1 MLYALALASAVLYG
15 AADFLGG
22 FASRR
27 TSAIAI
33 VVISQCAGLI
43 ALGLL
48 FPFLPASSPV
58 SGDVLWGAA
67 AGLAGGIVVALL
79 YRALAIGTMAVVAPI
94 TAVCAVMVPVIFEAM
109 RGARLSAPTITGI
122 ALALIAIVLVS
133 QQAPDDSE
141 PLVARN
147 LSDSRSRLDKTR
159 PTSAGIR
166 LALLSGVAIGF
177 FFLSLARTDAAAGLW
192 PLFAARL
199 VSVGLFVSIALA
211 GSHSL
216 RLGRQVVN
224 ITM

>member
-67 AGLAGGIVVALL
+67 AGLAGGIGVSLL
-79 YRALAIGTMAVVAPI
+79 YRALAIGSMAIVAPI
-94 TAVCAVMVPVIFEAM
+94 TAVCAVTVPVAAAIAFGD
-109 RGARLSAPTITGI
+109 RPGAGTSAGI
-122 ALALIAIVLVS
+122 ALAIVAIVLVS
-133 QQAPDDSE
+133 QQSPPTAE
-141 PLVARN
+141 AA
-147 LSDSRSRLDKTR
+147 
-159 PTSAGIR
+159 PTSPAR
-166 LALLSGVAIGF
+166 SSGVGIALMSGIAIGL
-177 FFLSLARTDAAAGLW
+177 FFLALARTHPNA
-192 PLFAARL
+192 
-199 VSVGLFVSIALA
+199 
-211 GSHSL
+211 
-216 RLGRQVVN
+216 
-224 ITM
+224 